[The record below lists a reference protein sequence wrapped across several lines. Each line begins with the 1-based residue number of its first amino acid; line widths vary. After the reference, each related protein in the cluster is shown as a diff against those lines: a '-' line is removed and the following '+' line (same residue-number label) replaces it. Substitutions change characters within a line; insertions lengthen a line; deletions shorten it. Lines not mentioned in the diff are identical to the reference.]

1 MALCAQLSFR
11 SGRAALPVRLTD
23 PGRAG
28 MTNRQASG
36 LLTPLGTPGCPHGS
50 EMVCACP
57 CTRVHAC
64 ASRRVAGLPA
74 RARGSLHHA
83 GVRPRS
89 RCVCCS
95 GPAANPAAAP
105 SARAPTACCPC
116 PGLPTPAGCPQR
128 ANARR
133 RSPAFG
139 RHAGSGLPFC
149 AEPQIIDC

>member
-11 SGRAALPVRLTD
+11 RGRAALPVRLTD

-50 EMVCACP
+50 ERVCACP
-57 CTRVHAC
+57 RTRVHAC
-64 ASRRVAGLPA
+64 AWRRVAGC
-74 RARGSLHHA
+74 LHHA
-83 GVRPRS
+83 GVRPRP

-105 SARAPTACCPC
+105 SARHPPHAARA
-116 PGLPTPAGCPQR
+116 PAGCSQR
-128 ANARR
+128 ANARQRSLPLGGTRAPACLSAQNR
-133 RSPAFG
+133 RLLIAD
-139 RHAGSGLPFC
+139 L
-149 AEPQIIDC
+149 